1 MEKGTNRA
9 SAQPKTTDQ
18 TFLQPGDEAAGDR
31 SRLNRRDLLQG
42 FAVLGG
48 GSMVGQTLLQAQ
60 GSQAQTSGA
69 NASVKQPEPVPA
81 GKSAVAEIP
90 KPALSEKEILDKA
103 RERLYPTC
111 RVCPVCNGVACSR
124 DSGSGISGAGSGM
137 SFQNN
142 FTALQRVRLVMRT
155 VHDVTKAD
163 PSTTIFGHKI
173 SFPAVAAPMGPA
185 ATRFGKGMPVADW
198 FEALI
203 GGCNAAG
210 TLGSV
215 GDDPRYPPDDVK
227 SRLEILKRFNGKAL
241 YNSKPA
247 PNPIILDWLPLI
259 EESGAAWLSIDVDSG
274 PKSAAELRELVKAF
288 KVPIVVKGVMT
299 VDDALKCVDT
309 GVAGIAVS
317 NHGGRRLDHTPGTA
331 EVLPA
336 IAARLKGKIPILTDG
351 CVQSGHDV
359 LKYLGLGADVVMVG
373 RHILRAAY
381 GGGPDGVAL
390 FMNRMRGEFE
400 RAMVLTGVASVSEIN
415 STIVSIA

>member
-1 MEKGTNRA
+1 MEKRMNRA
-9 SAQPKTTDQ
+9 SAQPETTDQ
-18 TFLQPGDEAAGDR
+18 TFLQPDDETAGDR
-31 SRLNRRDLLQG
+31 SRLNRRNLLQG

-48 GSMVGQTLLQAQ
+48 GSLVSQAMPQAQ
-60 GSQAQTSGA
+60 ASGA
-69 NASVKQPEPVPA
+69 DASAKQAEPAPA
-81 GKSAVAEIP
+81 PGKPLV
-90 KPALSEKEILDKA
+90 SEKEILEKA

-111 RVCPVCNGVACSR
+111 RVCPVCNGVACS
-124 DSGSGISGAGSGM
+124 GNAGGIAGAGSGM

-155 VHDVTKAD
+155 LHDVTKAD

-203 GGCNAAG
+203 GGCNSAG

-227 SRLEILKRFNGKAL
+227 SRLEIVKRFKGKAL

-247 PNPIILDWLPLI
+247 PNPIILQWLPLI

-274 PKSAAELRELVKAF
+274 PKSVAELRELVKAF
-288 KVPIVVKGVMT
+288 KLPIVVKGVMT
-299 VDDALKCVDT
+299 VDDALRCLDA

-331 EVLPA
+331 EILPA
-336 IAARLKGKIPILTDG
+336 IAAKLKGKIPIFTDG
-351 CVQSGHDV
+351 CVRSGYDV

-381 GGGPDGVAL
+381 GGGSDGVAL
-390 FMNRMRGEFE
+390 FMNRMRGELE
-400 RAMVLTGVASVSEIN
+400 RAMVLTGVSSVSDIT
-415 STIVSIA
+415 SSIVSATA